1 MAMARQFFDAQQATG
16 PGSSFSPAQI
26 PHMQDLVSRQLPLT
40 AANRGAAPNMND
52 AWADIQRTQGAH
64 SLPHNVFPSTGWA
77 SEFSP
82 ATFTP
87 GPAIQQ
93 NVPQVNCASAT

>member
-16 PGSSFSPAQI
+16 PGPSFSPAQI
-26 PHMQDLVSRQLPLT
+26 PHMQDLVSRQLT
-40 AANRGAAPNMND
+40 AANRGAVPNMND
-52 AWADIQRTQGAH
+52 AWADIQRTQAAH
-64 SLPHNVFPSTGWA
+64 SLPYNAFPSTAWA

-87 GPAIQQ
+87 GPTIQQ